1 MKKVLFF
8 IVLIILSLE
17 ASMAQTILQKIAIG
31 SNLDQDASQRIMDLI
46 ARRQPDAF
54 ISLGNIINA
63 GGENKLELREKYSTL
78 SEWQG
83 LIRLRQSAKF
93 FATWDDH
100 EYGEMEGGKHFK
112 GKTESKELFLDFVG
126 DSENS
131 LRRSH
136 EGIYNSYGYGN
147 MGTRVNIIV
156 LDVRTFRDN
165 LLPYQGERRDDPG
178 YFYPLQYSAYNTAD
192 STLLGEEQWAWLEMQ
207 LMEPAMVHLIV
218 SPIPFS
224 AEYNGMES
232 WANFPKEQDR
242 FFKLMDK
249 TRALGVV
256 FLSSHSGYSEIS
268 RLKKGI
274 RYPIYDFTC
283 AGMNTQKFFPT
294 PNANRVQ
301 GPVMEPN
308 FGLLTFDWA
317 QDKMTMTMECID
329 ANNNTRFEYV
339 VKLLELFPNRE

>member
-1 MKKVLFF
+1 MRKVLFF
-8 IVLIILSLE
+8 IVLVILSWE
-17 ASMAQTILQKIAIG
+17 ASMAQTILHKIAIG
-31 SNLDQDASQRIMDLI
+31 SNLDQDGSQRIMDLI

-54 ISLGNIINA
+54 ISLGNIIND
-63 GGENKLELREKYSTL
+63 GGENTLELREKYGAL

-83 LIRLRQSAKF
+83 LKKLRQSAKF

-100 EYGEMEGGKHFK
+100 EFGQSQGGRHNPMKID
-112 GKTESKELFLDFVG
+112 TKELFLDFAG
-126 DSENS
+126 DPENS
-131 LRRSH
+131 LRRTH
-136 EGIYNSYGYGN
+136 EGIYNSYSYGLAN
-147 MGTRVNIIV
+147 SRVQIIL
-156 LDVRTFRDN
+156 LDTRTFRDN
-165 LLPYQGERRDDPG
+165 LLPYQGDRRDDPR

-218 SPIPFS
+218 SPIPFC

-232 WANFPKEQDR
+232 WADFPNEQDR
-242 FFKLMDK
+242 LFKLIDK
-249 TRALGVV
+249 TRALGVT

-294 PNANRVQ
+294 PNVNRIE

-317 QDKMTMTMECID
+317 QDKMTMTVECID

-339 VKLLELFPNRE
+339 VKLLELVPNRE